1 MTLDLQTLQHNA
13 EQFIRDCEPLH
24 YEMGH
29 AQKFIA
35 SLCKVYGLDAH
46 FAVQYEHRVRK
57 ADLKGINRID
67 GFFPGLL
74 MIEMK
79 SAGEDLEAAFIQAL
93 EYVQLI
99 ERIEDKPRHILVS
112 DFKNLHLYELNQGF
126 TGIVLD
132 KTLKIKLTGF
142 RAHVQDFAFI
152 AGYEAAIAERN
163 EALTIAAAAKLAALH
178 QEFHKQG
185 YQGAELQTMLVR
197 ILFCLFAD
205 DTGLFAQNK
214 AFEQLVEE
222 SLADGA
228 DLGSRLNALYKWLDT
243 PEDKRRTTP
252 RALLDQYSGFRLK
265 FPYINGK
272 LFSDGIDEFVFNA
285 SMRRTLLECCE
296 IDWSLISPDIFGT
309 LFQNIMENADAP
321 GGGKKSAHRR
331 ELGAHYTSEKNI
343 KRAIAPLFL
352 DRLKAELEQAAGDPK
367 KLARYITRLQTLQ
380 ILDPACGCGNFLIV
394 AYREIRL
401 LEMQAIR
408 QLARIPGAQQMQ
420 SQCDVHQFHGIE
432 IDPAA
437 VEIATVAMWLTD
449 HQMNRLYQDGYKRI
463 PLAHKAD
470 IRCANALQTDWAD
483 TISPQNLDY
492 IVGNP
497 PFLGKKE
504 QNAEQKKDM
513 EKVVGHFKGSGIL
526 DYVTAWYFK
535 ANELMKHNPKIR
547 TAFVSTN
554 SITQG
559 EQVPALWK
567 PLLSDGIRIR
577 FAHRTFKWNNEG
589 KGTAAVHCVI
599 IGFDR
604 DEIQKGERLSLWDYS
619 QDIGGDGKEHQVR
632 KINPYLLEADN
643 ILPAKRSRPVSADV
657 PAMNYGN
664 MPIDNGLLILSQ
676 EAFQTALNEDPE
688 NSKLI
693 RPYMGGSE
701 FLNNEK
707 RYCLWLENVD
717 QERLSQSKFAS
728 ERVGQVR
735 AYRLSSSRAATVKL
749 AETPHLFGEIRQ
761 PDSRYLL
768 LPKVSSENRR
778 FLPIGYIEPET
789 IANGSALIIPNAT
802 LYHFGILSSTMH
814 NAFMRTVA
822 GRMKSDYQY
831 SASIVYN
838 NFPFPENP
846 CRAAVETA
854 AQAVLDA
861 RAAETERIRRPMPT
875 PATLYNP
882 GTMPSALAAAHNALD
897 DAVDEAYGY
906 TDGNSDSERTAFLF
920 RLYKNAV

>member
-35 SLCKVYGLDAH
+35 ALCKVYGLDAH

-343 KRAIAPLFL
+343 APSPPSFSTASKPSLS
-352 DRLKAELEQAAGDPK
+352 RLPATPK
-367 KLARYITRLQTLQ
+367 NSPATL
-380 ILDPACGCGNFLIV
+380 PACKPSKSSTPPV
-394 AYREIRL
+394 A
-401 LEMQAIR
+401 AATSSSSPTAKSDCSKCR
-408 QLARIPGAQQMQ
+408 QSAN
-420 SQCDVHQFHGIE
+420 S
-432 IDPAA
+432 PAFPA
-437 VEIATVAMWLTD
+437 HSKCSPNAT
-449 HQMNRLYQDGYKRI
+449 
-463 PLAHKAD
+463 
-470 IRCANALQTDWAD
+470 
-483 TISPQNLDY
+483 
-492 IVGNP
+492 
-497 PFLGKKE
+497 
-504 QNAEQKKDM
+504 
-513 EKVVGHFKGSGIL
+513 
-526 DYVTAWYFK
+526 
-535 ANELMKHNPKIR
+535 
-547 TAFVSTN
+547 STN
-554 SITQG
+554 STASKST
-559 EQVPALWK
+559 PPPSK
-567 PLLSDGIRIR
+567 SPPLP
-577 FAHRTFKWNNEG
+577 
-589 KGTAAVHCVI
+589 C
-599 IGFDR
+599 
-604 DEIQKGERLSLWDYS
+604 
-619 QDIGGDGKEHQVR
+619 
-632 KINPYLLEADN
+632 
-643 ILPAKRSRPVSADV
+643 
-657 PAMNYGN
+657 
-664 MPIDNGLLILSQ
+664 
-676 EAFQTALNEDPE
+676 
-688 NSKLI
+688 
-693 RPYMGGSE
+693 GS
-701 FLNNEK
+701 
-707 RYCLWLENVD
+707 
-717 QERLSQSKFAS
+717 
-728 ERVGQVR
+728 
-735 AYRLSSSRAATVKL
+735 
-749 AETPHLFGEIRQ
+749 
-761 PDSRYLL
+761 
-768 LPKVSSENRR
+768 
-778 FLPIGYIEPET
+778 
-789 IANGSALIIPNAT
+789 
-802 LYHFGILSSTMH
+802 
-814 NAFMRTVA
+814 
-822 GRMKSDYQY
+822 
-831 SASIVYN
+831 
-838 NFPFPENP
+838 
-846 CRAAVETA
+846 
-854 AQAVLDA
+854 
-861 RAAETERIRRPMPT
+861 PT
-875 PATLYNP
+875 T
-882 GTMPSALAAAHNALD
+882 
-897 DAVDEAYGY
+897 
-906 TDGNSDSERTAFLF
+906 R
-920 RLYKNAV
+920 

>member
-1 MTLDLQTLQHNA
+1 
-13 EQFIRDCEPLH
+13 
-24 YEMGH
+24 
-29 AQKFIA
+29 
-35 SLCKVYGLDAH
+35 
-46 FAVQYEHRVRK
+46 
-57 ADLKGINRID
+57 
-67 GFFPGLL
+67 
-74 MIEMK
+74 
-79 SAGEDLEAAFIQAL
+79 
-93 EYVQLI
+93 
-99 ERIEDKPRHILVS
+99 
-112 DFKNLHLYELNQGF
+112 
-126 TGIVLD
+126 
-132 KTLKIKLTGF
+132 
-142 RAHVQDFAFI
+142 
-152 AGYEAAIAERN
+152 
-163 EALTIAAAAKLAALH
+163 
-178 QEFHKQG
+178 
-185 YQGAELQTMLVR
+185 
-197 ILFCLFAD
+197 
-205 DTGLFAQNK
+205 
-214 AFEQLVEE
+214 
-222 SLADGA
+222 
-228 DLGSRLNALYKWLDT
+228 
-243 PEDKRRTTP
+243 
-252 RALLDQYSGFRLK
+252 
-265 FPYINGK
+265 
-272 LFSDGIDEFVFNA
+272 
-285 SMRRTLLECCE
+285 
-296 IDWSLISPDIFGT
+296 
-309 LFQNIMENADAP
+309 
-321 GGGKKSAHRR
+321 
-331 ELGAHYTSEKNI
+331 
-343 KRAIAPLFL
+343 
-352 DRLKAELEQAAGDPK
+352 
-367 KLARYITRLQTLQ
+367 
-380 ILDPACGCGNFLIV
+380 
-394 AYREIRL
+394 
-401 LEMQAIR
+401 
-408 QLARIPGAQQMQ
+408 
-420 SQCDVHQFHGIE
+420 
-432 IDPAA
+432 
-437 VEIATVAMWLTD
+437 
-449 HQMNRLYQDGYKRI
+449 
-463 PLAHKAD
+463 
-470 IRCANALQTDWAD
+470 
-483 TISPQNLDY
+483 
-492 IVGNP
+492 
-497 PFLGKKE
+497 
-504 QNAEQKKDM
+504 M
-513 EKVVGHFKGSGIL
+513 EKVVGHLKGSGIL

-619 QDIGGDGKEHQVR
+619 QGIGGDGKEHQVR

-657 PAMNYGN
+657 PAMNYGS

-688 NSKLI
+688 NSELI

-749 AETPHLFGEIRQ
+749 AGTPHLFGEIRQ

-802 LYHFGILSSTMH
+802 LCHFGILSSTMH

-822 GRMKSDYQY
+822 GRLESRYQY

-846 CRAAVETA
+846 CRTAIETA

-861 RAAETERIRRPMPT
+861 RAAETERIRRLNRILPEKEHRPMPT

-882 GTMPSALAAAHNALD
+882 DTMPPALAAAHNALD

-906 TDGNSDSERTAFLF
+906 TGGNSDSERTAFLF